1 MSLGRGRHLVL
12 TFDAFGT
19 LFYPRQPIGQQYA
32 ETARTYGLSG
42 FTDQDV
48 EENFRK
54 DSLQV
59 IHSTFSG
66 LLPTSKTVSEGL
78 VASLLHQF
86 SSRDGYRLY
95 DDVVPFFEQ
104 LRHWRDISSVSEQSP
119 SKIQIGIIS
128 NSDDRIPAI
137 LASLGISVSD
147 RRYGSGAVASTD
159 HSDIGWVVMSYDV
172 GIEKPD
178 KGIFDAAKGLSTSFA
193 ESESEKLYIHVGDS
207 IKEDYRGSLDAGW
220 EGVLLDREGKHKDD
234 IPEADRMTN
243 LTSLTYRLMHSRCA

>member
-42 FTDQDV
+42 LTDQDV

-54 DSLQV
+54 GYPFDILWTFADIQDS
-59 IHSTFSG
+59 IGGTG
-66 LLPTSKTVSEGL
+66 
-78 VASLLHQF
+78 
-86 SSRDGYRLY
+86 RLFA
-95 DDVVPFFEQ
+95 PSIFFKGR
-104 LRHWRDISSVSEQSP
+104 LSF
-119 SKIQIGIIS
+119 IGIIS